1 LAFYAKNHWAMEK
14 SRKTHLLISLFLLVG
29 GHWFAA
35 YPCTTFV
42 LHRGNELVL
51 GRNLDWHT
59 GTGLILANQRG
70 LEKTALI
77 DAPEKPVKW
86 TSKFGSIT
94 FNQVG
99 RELPYGG
106 MNEAG
111 LVVEHMTLDKTA
123 YPAKDDRPAI
133 NACQWIQFQLDNY
146 STVDEVIKSDGLL
159 RIVDAQSH
167 FHFLVCDGLGRV
179 AAIEFLNGKMMS
191 YMGKNLPVAALAN
204 STYAESLHCL
214 QSGQSTATDRSLYN
228 FTTAAHGVNQ
238 FGSTNTDATVQ
249 YAFDTLSAVSQGV
262 GTKWSIVYDVQNLR
276 VHVKVFET
284 PTLVGD
290 RVIFLKKPGE
300 TKIKIVDIKGF
311 DFNCLKPA
319 KLIDLESSGEG
330 VVNDRFKDYTTALNK
345 ESIAK
350 AFKFLAKMKV
360 FPPMP
365 DETVDGLARYPE
377 SFRCGAAR

>member
-1 LAFYAKNHWAMEK
+1 MM
-14 SRKTHLLISLFLLVG
+14 KTVRTYTLISLFLLVSG
-29 GHWFAA
+29 NWFAA

-42 LHRGNELVL
+42 LRHENELVL

-77 DAPEKPVKW
+77 NAPEKPVKW
-86 TSKFGSIT
+86 ISKFGSIT

-133 NACQWIQFQLDNY
+133 SACQWIQFQLDNY
-146 STVDEVIKSDGLL
+146 STVDEVIKSDGLV

-167 FHFLVCDGLGRV
+167 FHFLVCDRSGHV

-191 YMGKNLPVAALAN
+191 YTGINLPVAALAN

-228 FTTAAHGVNQ
+228 FTTAARGVNQ
-238 FGSTNTDATVQ
+238 FGSTNTTATVQ
-249 YAFDTLSAVSQGV
+249 HAFDTLNAVNQGLF
-262 GTKWSIVYDVQNLR
+262 TKWSIVYDVRNLR
-276 VHVKVFET
+276 VHLKVFET
-284 PTLVGD
+284 PTLVDG
-290 RVIFLKKPGE
+290 RIIFRKKPGE
-300 TKIKIVDIKGF
+300 AKIKIVDLKGF
-311 DFNCLKPA
+311 DFSCLKPA
-319 KLIDLESSGEG
+319 RLIDLESNDEG

-350 AFKFLAKMKV
+350 AFAFLAKRKV
-360 FPPMP
+360 LSPMTE
-365 DETVDGLARYPE
+365 ETVDGLAKYPE
-377 SFRCGAAR
+377 TFHCREAR